1 MPVHLRFGTDDLLR
15 CRFAFS
21 PLCETHGAVRTLRR
35 ADAHACHLPWLRRIH
50 SAVRELDLSP
60 LWLLMPRHGGYTPDF
75 LSPPAP
81 ESGGAPADIADE
93 LERVRGTDPS
103 LVGAEL
109 RRSLACTPGAAAS
122 AAGRAM
128 LDDPARAVR
137 ELADLTER
145 AWHALIAPDW
155 SRLRSLLEA
164 DIAHRAQQLAEGGLE
179 RLFADLHPRLSWS
192 RGTLS
197 VRGGVGQEAQQV
209 QELRGRGVLL
219 TPSVFVWPDVA
230 SGFSP
235 PWQPAVL
242 YPARGVG
249 NLWQRPTAGA
259 EQALSRLL
267 GANRAAVLGALD
279 GPASTTALA
288 ARLGLAPSSVS
299 AHLTS
304 LRDAGLLTSRRV
316 RHQVLY
322 ERTALG
328 IALLC
333 GGAEPEG

>member
-1 MPVHLRFGTDDLLR
+1 MPLHLQFGTDDLLR
-15 CRFAFS
+15 CRFAVS
-21 PLCETHGAVRTLRR
+21 PLCETHEAVRTLRR
-35 ADAHACHLPWLRRIH
+35 TERHGYHLPWLRRIH
-50 SAVRELDLSP
+50 SAVRGLDLTP
-60 LWLLMPRHGGYTPDF
+60 LWLLMPQHGGYTPDF
-75 LSPPAP
+75 LGPPTLESGSPAP
-81 ESGGAPADIADE
+81 VFADE

-103 LVGAEL
+103 LARAEL
-109 RRSLACTPGAAAS
+109 VRSLESTPGAARS

-155 SRLRSLLEA
+155 PRLRDLLEA
-164 DIAHRAQQLAEGGLE
+164 DIAHRARQLAEGGLE

-192 RGTLS
+192 EGTLS
-197 VRGGVGQEAQQV
+197 VRTSYRGLQV
-209 QELRGRGVLL
+209 QQLRGRGVLMI
-219 TPSVFVWPDVA
+219 PSVFVWPDVV
-230 SGFSP
+230 SGFAP

-249 NLWQRPTAGA
+249 NLWQRPTAGSA
-259 EQALSRLL
+259 QALSRLL
-267 GANRAAVLGALD
+267 GANRAAVLSALD
-279 GPASTTALA
+279 CPASTTALA

-299 AHLTS
+299 AHLAS